1 MVLNISHFQLQ
12 TTIDMNIQKIK
23 NNLYS
28 INSLIMNTE
37 VAKYFDRNLEI
48 LSDRKKQQR
57 VLIQK
62 IEIQLAHAR
71 NQLAQLSMIESEISQ
86 NYIASVQEVK
96 IVKVGNIKTGNV
108 VDILLT
114 TPQDAEAKVLGSA
127 KWMYIP
133 NFVEMYGFHPETA
146 ETDFLQLADDT
157 LLEN

>member
-1 MVLNISHFQLQ
+1 
-12 TTIDMNIQKIK
+12 MNIHKIK
-23 NNLYS
+23 SNLYS
-28 INSLIMNTE
+28 IGNLIINTE
-37 VAKYFDRNLEI
+37 IAKYFDRNLEI

-57 VLIQK
+57 TNIQK

-133 NFVEMYGFHPETA
+133 NFVEMYGFHPESN
-146 ETDFLQLADDT
+146 EVDFLELAEEEKE
-157 LLEN
+157 LLEK